1 MGTVVKFHMYKLILI
16 FGLSFLY
23 SITANSH
30 SGNTNAGGCH
40 MNYATA
46 NYHCHKTKQTNP
58 YKTYYYIKY
67 QGQTYGPYSSYSSCM
82 SAIRGAGVYGAYC
95 STSQY

>member
-1 MGTVVKFHMYKLILI
+1 MNKFLVALIL
-16 FGLSFLY
+16 SFILCGVAY
-23 SITANSH
+23 SH

-58 YKTYYYIKY
+58 YQTYYYIKY

-82 SAIRGAGVYGAYC
+82 GAIRGAGVYGAYC
-95 STSQY
+95 STSKY

>member
-1 MGTVVKFHMYKLILI
+1 MKKFLAIITLGLI
-16 FGLSFLY
+16 F
-23 SITANSH
+23 SIKAYSH

-58 YKTYYYIKY
+58 YQTYYYIKY
-67 QGQTYGPYSSYSSCM
+67 QGQTYGPYTSYSSCM
-82 SAIRGAGVYGAYC
+82 GAIRGAGVYGAYC

>member
-1 MGTVVKFHMYKLILI
+1 MGTVVKFLMYKLILI

-23 SITANSH
+23 SINANSH

-46 NYHCHKTKQTNP
+46 NYHCHQTKQTNP
-58 YKTYYYIKY
+58 YQTYYYIKY
-67 QGQTYGPYSSYSSCM
+67 QGQSYGPYTSYSSCQA
-82 SAIRGAGVYGAYC
+82 AIRGAGVYGAYC

>member
-1 MGTVVKFHMYKLILI
+1 MFEFKKLIWVI
-16 FGLSFLY
+16 GLSLLFCGLAY
-23 SITANSH
+23 SH

-67 QGQTYGPYSSYSSCM
+67 QGQTYGPYTSYSSCM
-82 SAIRGAGVYGAYC
+82 NAIRGAGVYGAYC

>member
-1 MGTVVKFHMYKLILI
+1 MKKYLFIILLGI
-16 FGLSFLY
+16 FFCGAAY
-23 SITANSH
+23 SH

-82 SAIRGAGVYGAYC
+82 SAIRGANVYGAYC

>member
-1 MGTVVKFHMYKLILI
+1 MKKLLGIVVL
-16 FGLSFLY
+16 GLLFCIKAY
-23 SITANSH
+23 SH

-46 NYHCHKTKQTNP
+46 DYHCHTTKQTDP

-67 QGQTYGPYSSYSSCM
+67 QGQTYGPYSSYNSCM
-82 SAIRGAGVYGAYC
+82 AAIRGAGVYGAFC

>member
-1 MGTVVKFHMYKLILI
+1 MKKYLFIIFLGTFFCVAAY
-16 FGLSFLY
+16 
-23 SITANSH
+23 SH

-46 NYHCHKTKQTNP
+46 NYHCHKTKQTNS